1 MDWFLIIEIAFIILY
16 SFAMVKNYFK
26 RTQLKKDGHFVVI
39 RNYNLSFIITL
50 VLLLLIG
57 LIYSFLVNEGSLL
70 DKVLFII
77 IILIL
82 ILNTYINSEILLT
95 HGSFYYMYYNVP
107 YTDIKSVIFKEK
119 SKNSYLLKIEF
130 EKTTFNVSIN
140 KSSADDFYEVL
151 KDRKI
156 HVERI

>member
-16 SFAMVKNYFK
+16 SFAMLKNYFK

-57 LIYSFLVNEGSLL
+57 LIYAFLVNEGSIL

-77 IILIL
+77 IIIL
-82 ILNTYINSEILLT
+82 
-95 HGSFYYMYYNVP
+95 
-107 YTDIKSVIFKEK
+107 
-119 SKNSYLLKIEF
+119 
-130 EKTTFNVSIN
+130 
-140 KSSADDFYEVL
+140 
-151 KDRKI
+151 
-156 HVERI
+156 